1 MCKSVYK
8 MFQNDCNCIIFFVI
22 IYRIKERSPDD
33 LEIIYEELVHIR
45 ALAHL
50 STTVKRELASII
62 AFESHPRADTVCKQ
76 FFQIGWSFKALRIL

>member
-1 MCKSVYK
+1 MVS
-8 MFQNDCNCIIFFVI
+8 
-22 IYRIKERSPDD
+22 YRIKERSPDD

-62 AFESHPRADTVCKQ
+62 AFESHPRADTVRKLHFHMEFLLQ
-76 FFQIGWSFKALRIL
+76 NWLSELWLIHVINIQQ